1 MFINIISISLFYHR
15 LKFINELNDFFYSE
29 IVDKNFY
36 KSSILAIKIIS
47 FPISKY
53 FKIIISNNK

>member
-29 IVDKNFY
+29 IFHKNFY

-47 FPISKY
+47 FPIS
-53 FKIIISNNK
+53 NL